1 MILTFLGADHEVT
14 GSCHFIQVGDKKVL
28 VDCGME
34 QGKDIYVNQELPVLA
49 GEIDYIFLTHAH
61 IDHSGLI
68 PLMVK
73 QGFKGQVF
81 ATRATCDLCNIMLR
95 DSAHIQEF
103 EAEWRNRKAKRSGE
117 APYEPIYT
125 MDDAVAACELLVPVD
140 YDCMVKICD
149 EISVKYEDAG
159 HLLGSASI
167 KMFLTE
173 ERKREQLFFQGMLE
187 ILINLLLKILHLWI
201 VLTMFLLNQL
211 MVTDY
216 TETDRIMWELLPEY

>member
-95 DSAHIQEF
+95 DSAHIQDCLL
-103 EAEWRNRKAKRSGE
+103 
-117 APYEPIYT
+117 YT
-125 MDDAVAACELLVPVD
+125 SRCV
-140 YDCMVKICD
+140 
-149 EISVKYEDAG
+149 
-159 HLLGSASI
+159 
-167 KMFLTE
+167 
-173 ERKREQLFFQGMLE
+173 
-187 ILINLLLKILHLWI
+187 
-201 VLTMFLLNQL
+201 
-211 MVTDY
+211 
-216 TETDRIMWELLPEY
+216 